1 MSVFFLCSFLLLIG
15 SGFCEFLAVCYFFDS
30 AVLSKLSELS
40 ELSELP
46 ELHESYLL
54 YELLEGGGYTT
65 LHYFAL

>member
-15 SGFCEFLAVCYFFDS
+15 GGFCEFLAVCYFFDS
-30 AVLSKLSELS
+30 AVLSKLSELP
-40 ELSELP
+40 ELP